1 MTDFKSRSKLW
12 FMKHENNNT
21 INNGLVNTFLTTL
34 HLLAPNNNFL
44 QGYRANPTE
53 THYRFKQDLALGND
67 NVCPFNVPRSLK
79 NNKKERGTPKRP
91 DYEQE
96 NAEFFSYARNGVI
109 SDCALKF
116 TCLKYIEKVPYI
128 HSFKIDGKY
137 YAFEGRSV
145 FGKTYNRELGE
156 DVMDACDY
164 LSKKYKN
171 CIAITLTYDIKT
183 FGADMIK
190 AWKEW
195 NKRTKQTMDALRRK
209 WHGQYVLVN
218 ESTYRGYPHCHILFY
233 TNEEFQENWHK
244 IKGNAEIKFGKVF
257 EFIKKRAISKQF
269 VIKKPNDGGTAK
281 YFAKYMIKTSCADLE
296 KIVRD
301 TNELSTENRKTLLT
315 IIMPKLAGIRRVKKV
330 QGEDFKLFKALRNQ
344 KRKEDY
350 LKWKEKQEAERLGKL
365 SDKKSVVPSASSNGN
380 VTHPGNV
387 ASVAPS
393 SPRES
398 VERDGGTPSTW
409 DYVTTFP
416 TSWEIEQML
425 RDESRRQAFLI
436 ELCTKLSV
444 LQCGKET
451 YIGTRSLQKEIESI
465 PNYEKLEVEQKKE
478 IVKSKCAGIGCC
490 GCIVTQFRD
499 YVLGADYT
507 WFTSNK
513 PKDVVRDLFDAH
525 TEQSEQNVKRHFD
538 ESTYDEVGKKRSL
551 ETYCDKYRRFSDA
564 NLKREKEGYTGDP
577 AKCIGA
583 EMELVKEC
591 SLLADCE

>member
-1 MTDFKSRSKLW
+1 M
-12 FMKHENNNT
+12 ENEKNNT

-44 QGYRANPTE
+44 QGYRATPTE
-53 THYRFKQDLALGND
+53 THYRFKQDLSLGND

-79 NNKKERGTPKRP
+79 NNKKERGASKRP
-91 DYEQE
+91 DYEKE
-96 NAEFFSYARNGVI
+96 NADFFLYARQGII
-109 SDCALKF
+109 SDSALKF
-116 TCLKYIEKVPYI
+116 TCLKYIERVPYI
-128 HSFKIDGKY
+128 HSFSLDGKY
-137 YAFEGRSV
+137 YAFEGRAV

-156 DVMDACDY
+156 DVTDACDL
-164 LSKKYKN
+164 LSRKYKYS
-171 CIAITLTYDIKT
+171 IAITLTYDIKKY
-183 FGADMIK
+183 GSDIIK
-190 AWKEW
+190 AWKSW
-195 NKRTKQTMDALRRK
+195 NKRTKIFMDALRRK
-209 WHGQYVLVN
+209 WKGQYVLVN
-218 ESTYRGYPHCHILFY
+218 ESTRKGYPHSHILFY

-244 IKGNAEIKFGKVF
+244 IKGNAEIKFGKVY
-257 EFIKKRAISKQF
+257 EFIKARSISKQF

-281 YFAKYMIKTSCADLE
+281 YFAKYMVKTSCADLE
-296 KIVRD
+296 KICK
-301 TNELSTENRKTLLT
+301 NPNGLSPENRKALLT
-315 IIMPKLAGIRRVKKV
+315 ILMPKLTGIRRVKKL
-330 QGEDFKLFKALRNQ
+330 QGEEFRLFQALRKQ

-350 LKWKEKQEAERLGKL
+350 LKWKEKQKEERFEEL
-365 SDKKSVVPSASSNGN
+365 SDKKLVNPSISSNGN

-387 ASVAPS
+387 ASVAPN
-393 SPRES
+393 SPRAS
-398 VERDGGTPSTW
+398 VERDGGTPSKW

-416 TSWEIEQML
+416 TPWEIEQML
-425 RDESRRQAFLI
+425 REESRRQAFLI

-538 ESTYDEVGKKRSL
+538 ESIYNEVGKKRSF

-577 AKCIGA
+577 TKCIGA
-583 EMELVKEC
+583 EIEFVKEC